1 MAYLIN
7 LAIMWIVIGI
17 YAYWAYKADKA
28 RREYEQKAQRAVA
41 AVEGWRDA
49 YLKVYHMR
57 SSEEGGEEE

>member
-17 YAYWAYKADKA
+17 YTYWTYKADKA
-28 RREYEQKAQRAVA
+28 RREYERKAQRAVA
-41 AVEGWRDA
+41 AVGGWRDA

-57 SSEEGGEEE
+57 SSEEGGEE

>member
-17 YAYWAYKADKA
+17 FVYEAYKAEKA
-28 RREYEQKAQRAVA
+28 RHEYEHKAQRAVA

-57 SSEEGGEEE
+57 ISDEGGEEE